1 MQIRLSESDIKS
13 FVGTYKTGLKQGFLR
28 DSDND
33 RRNAEA
39 YWSDGS
45 ANIKIAVHG
54 TSLTPLKSSYGALRN
69 LLPWESTNLLAPSR
83 GGWSF
88 RLRLPND
95 SLYKRKRRINLI
107 TPFDDWTIGST
118 VLNRIARTN
127 GLISPDDEFKSV
139 QVNGYDVG
147 IYLLQEAIDKVLLE
161 RDYKITHYAVINR
174 AMIGIRLMRGIVL
187 RISIHQK
194 HMSFL
199 GRQRKQ
205 KNKHLKPSEV

>member
-1 MQIRLSESDIKS
+1 MWVPIRQ
-13 FVGTYKTGLKQGFLR
+13 GLKQGFLR
-28 DSDND
+28 DSDKD

-54 TSLTPLKSSYGALRN
+54 N
-69 LLPWESTNLLAPSR
+69 LLDSLKIELWSIEKSFAVGEHKPTSTSR

-139 QVNGYDVG
+139 QVNG
-147 IYLLQEAIDKVLLE
+147 
-161 RDYKITHYAVINR
+161 
-174 AMIGIRLMRGIVL
+174 
-187 RISIHQK
+187 
-194 HMSFL
+194 
-199 GRQRKQ
+199 
-205 KNKHLKPSEV
+205 